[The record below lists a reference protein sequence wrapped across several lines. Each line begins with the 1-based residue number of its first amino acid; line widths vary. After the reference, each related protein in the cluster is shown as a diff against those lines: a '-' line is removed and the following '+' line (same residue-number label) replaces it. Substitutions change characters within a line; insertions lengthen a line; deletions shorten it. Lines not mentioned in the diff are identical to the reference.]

1 MAKKWISPSGESYK
15 IYSDMLKQPHLLI
28 AGATGSGK
36 SVIINALIHTALFRF
51 PLNSSS
57 QKSAGFVLIDPK
69 RVELVDYKNLPHTL
83 RYASEPAEM
92 VRALEYAMQL
102 TESRYRTMQKQQS
115 KKWDGGQVYVIIDEF
130 ADLMTT
136 NKKEVQP
143 LIQRLAQVGR
153 ASGVHIIL
161 ATQCPL
167 ARVIPTEI
175 KVNFDARVALRT
187 RSAQDSR
194 NILGENGCENLPRYG
209 KGYYMKPEGVQ
220 LYNIPMIPEEELS
233 ARVKWWV
240 DQRPKRFFSSWFL
253 VDFFSNILNFSKT
266 T

>member
-1 MAKKWISPSGESYK
+1 MARQKWTTPTGSRYTL
-15 IYSDMLKQPHLLI
+15 YQDMLSQPHLMI

-36 SVIINALIHTALFRF
+36 SVVINALIYTALYKF
-51 PLNSSS
+51 PLSAESKNSV
-57 QKSAGFVLIDPK
+57 GFILIDPK
-69 RVELVDYKNLPHTL
+69 RVELVDYKDLPHTL

-92 VRALEYAMQL
+92 VAALEYAMEL
-102 TESRYRTMQKQQS
+102 TESRYRTMQRQKS

-136 NKKEVQP
+136 NKKQVQP

-153 ASGVHIIL
+153 AAGVHIIL

-167 ARVIPTEI
+167 AKVIPTEI

-194 NILGENGCENLPRYG
+194 NILGVTGCELLPRYG
-209 KGYYMKPEGVQ
+209 QGYYMTPEGVT

-233 ARVKWWV
+233 DRIQWWM
-240 DQRPKRFFSSWFL
+240 DQKLRGFWSRLFGRCA
-253 VDFFSNILNFSKT
+253 
-266 T
+266 

>member
-1 MAKKWISPSGESYK
+1 MSRTWTTPAGERYTL
-15 IYSDMLKQPHLLI
+15 YQDMLSQPHLMV

-36 SVIINALIHTALFRF
+36 SVVINALIYTALYKF
-51 PLNSSS
+51 PLSAESKNSV
-57 QKSAGFVLIDPK
+57 GFIFIDPK
-69 RVELVDYKNLPHTL
+69 RVELVDYKELPHTL

-92 VRALEYAMQL
+92 VQALEHAMSL
-102 TESRYRTMQKQQS
+102 TEDRYRLMQRQRA

-136 NKKEVQP
+136 NRKQVQP

-153 ASGVHIIL
+153 AAGVHIIL

-167 ARVIPTEI
+167 AKVIPTEI

-194 NILGENGCENLPRYG
+194 NILGETGCELLPRYG
-209 KGYYMKPEGVQ
+209 QGYYMTPEGVT
-220 LYNIPMIPEEELS
+220 LYNIPMIPQEELS
-233 ARVKWWV
+233 ARVKWWM
-240 DQRPKRFFSSWFL
+240 DQRPRGFFSRLFRRSA
-253 VDFFSNILNFSKT
+253 
-266 T
+266 

>member
-1 MAKKWISPSGESYK
+1 MRKTWATPAGYRHTL
-15 IYSDMLKQPHLLI
+15 YQDMLSQPHLMV

-36 SVIINALIHTALFRF
+36 SVVINALIYTALYKF
-51 PLNSSS
+51 PLSAESKNSV
-57 QKSAGFVLIDPK
+57 GFILIDPK
-69 RVELVDYKNLPHTL
+69 RVELAGYKGLPHTL

-92 VRALEYAMQL
+92 VQAIQYAMEI
-102 TESRYRTMQKQQS
+102 TEDRYRTMQRQKS

-136 NKKEVQP
+136 NKKQVQP

-153 ASGVHIIL
+153 AAGVHIIL

-167 ARVIPTEI
+167 AKVIPTEI

-194 NILGENGCENLPRYG
+194 NILGVTGCERLPRHG
-209 KGYYMKPEGVQ
+209 QGYYMAPEGVT
-220 LYNIPMIPEEELS
+220 LYNIPMITEEELS
-233 ARVKWWV
+233 ARVKFWM
-240 DQRPKRFFSSWFL
+240 DQKPRGFFSRLFGRCA
-253 VDFFSNILNFSKT
+253 
-266 T
+266 

>member
-1 MAKKWISPSGESYK
+1 MARQKWTTPTGSRYTL
-15 IYSDMLKQPHLLI
+15 YQDMLSQPHLMI

-36 SVIINALIHTALFRF
+36 SVVINALIYTALYKF
-51 PLNSSS
+51 PLSAESKNSV
-57 QKSAGFVLIDPK
+57 GFILIDPK
-69 RVELVDYKNLPHTL
+69 RVELVDYKDLPHTL

-92 VRALEYAMQL
+92 VAALEYAMEL
-102 TESRYRTMQKQQS
+102 TESRYRTMQRQKS

-136 NKKEVQP
+136 NKKQVQP

-153 ASGVHIIL
+153 AAGVHIIL

-167 ARVIPTEI
+167 AKVIPTEI

-194 NILGENGCENLPRYG
+194 NILGVTGCELLPRYG
-209 KGYYMKPEGVQ
+209 QGYYMTPEGVT

-233 ARVKWWV
+233 DRIQWWM
-240 DQRPKRFFSSWFL
+240 DQKPRSFWSRLFGRCA
-253 VDFFSNILNFSKT
+253 
-266 T
+266 

>member
-1 MAKKWISPSGESYK
+1 MARQKWTTPTGSRYTL
-15 IYSDMLKQPHLLI
+15 YQDMLSQPHLMI

-36 SVIINALIHTALFRF
+36 SVVINALIYTALYKF
-51 PLNSSS
+51 PLSAESKNSV
-57 QKSAGFVLIDPK
+57 GFILIDPK
-69 RVELVDYKNLPHTL
+69 RVELVDYKDLPHTL

-92 VRALEYAMQL
+92 VAALEYAMEL
-102 TESRYRTMQKQQS
+102 TESRYRTMQRQRA

-136 NKKEVQP
+136 NKKQVQP

-153 ASGVHIIL
+153 AAGVHIIL

-167 ARVIPTEI
+167 AKVIPTEI
-175 KVNFDARVALRT
+175 KVNFDARVALHT

-194 NILGENGCENLPRYG
+194 NILGVTGCEFLPRYG
-209 KGYYMKPEGVQ
+209 QGYYMTPEGVT

-233 ARVKWWV
+233 DRIQWWV
-240 DQRPKRFFSSWFL
+240 DQKSRGFFSRLF
-253 VDFFSNILNFSKT
+253 KRAA
-266 T
+266 